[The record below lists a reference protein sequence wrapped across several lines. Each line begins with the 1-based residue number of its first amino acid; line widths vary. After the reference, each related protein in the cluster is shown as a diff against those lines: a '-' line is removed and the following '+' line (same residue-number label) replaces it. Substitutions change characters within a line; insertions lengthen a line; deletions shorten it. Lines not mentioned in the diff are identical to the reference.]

1 MIAKAI
7 SRRSSTGFELE
18 FCQEVLDS
26 ILDYYLK
33 ENSNVHTMHMM
44 TGVKALYYTR
54 LGPGQDLV
62 SQEKVNEFMG
72 LVSSS
77 FVKDFDAI
85 SGENQHFFYIYY
97 YLVNYTIYVKE
108 KFLKKDQKQNFFLS

>member
-1 MIAKAI
+1 MIAKAFGK
-7 SRRSSTGFELE
+7 RSGTGFELE

-26 ILDYYLK
+26 ILDYYIK

-44 TGVKALYYTR
+44 TAVKALYFTR
-54 LGPGQDLV
+54 LEPGQDLV
-62 SQEKVNEFMG
+62 SQEKVNQFMG

-85 SGENQHFFYIYY
+85 SGEKLEFFYTMHYITYHR
-97 YLVNYTIYVKE
+97 
-108 KFLKKDQKQNFFLS
+108 SRG

>member
-85 SGENQHFFYIYY
+85 SGETVRINIF
-97 YLVNYTIYVKE
+97 
-108 KFLKKDQKQNFFLS
+108 S